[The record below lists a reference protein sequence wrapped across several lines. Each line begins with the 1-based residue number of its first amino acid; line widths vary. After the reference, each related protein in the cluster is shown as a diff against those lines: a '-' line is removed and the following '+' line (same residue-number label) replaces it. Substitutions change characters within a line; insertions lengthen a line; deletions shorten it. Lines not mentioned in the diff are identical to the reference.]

1 MLVEHCRGITLL
13 LSDGLIYSART
24 LNRTAYE
31 TSMHLM
37 YLATVGDKYE
47 NARLYETYMLLEAI
61 ERLASTGPMAETR
74 KTLAAVPVDIRERVE
89 TIRKNTRLQW
99 CGKTRAQMATALR
112 IVQHQGVFSVL
123 SWPTHGLSGG
133 EDMLRIDGGPDEGMT
148 FWRHPPSTEDIED
161 IVSHVRRAVL
171 RPTYYL
177 ATLDFYGNP
186 PPPLPTPKPERGN
199 Y

>member
-1 MLVEHCRGITLL
+1 
-13 LSDGLIYSART
+13 
-24 LNRTAYE
+24 
-31 TSMHLM
+31 
-37 YLATVGDKYE
+37 
-47 NARLYETYMLLEAI
+47 
-61 ERLASTGPMAETR
+61 MAETR

-112 IVQHQGVFSVL
+112 IVQNQGVFSVL